1 MTEEIDGLIEGQEAE
16 LSPLRLRMEE
26 LREQFKQ
33 ETAVFARE
41 WYRKT
46 AKDYIVK
53 SPEVTLGLAVERIAA
68 MKASVNE
75 LIRNTPKIVAEE
87 LDSPGLWWHLEPHMH
102 ESVDRY
108 LQVADKYPEVVDRA
122 VRRAL
127 GQLGVVLEKFGFKVT
142 TGGYT
147 GTYHEFWF
155 EHKNDRREVVPCYP
169 HLLTWNDDMQETIR
183 QYDGQ
188 YVEAVRIYEEI
199 QRLKE
204 EKKRVEA
211 LTRWDSI

>member
-87 LDSPGLWWHLEPHMH
+87 LDSPGLWWHLEPHH
-102 ESVDRY
+102 
-108 LQVADKYPEVVDRA
+108 A
-122 VRRAL
+122 
-127 GQLGVVLEKFGFKVT
+127 
-142 TGGYT
+142 
-147 GTYHEFWF
+147 
-155 EHKNDRREVVPCYP
+155 
-169 HLLTWNDDMQETIR
+169 
-183 QYDGQ
+183 
-188 YVEAVRIYEEI
+188 
-199 QRLKE
+199 
-204 EKKRVEA
+204 
-211 LTRWDSI
+211 